1 MKKFRALA
9 MVLLPP
15 AMVTVAVADTVRLAV
30 TTSTDN
36 SGLIQAV
43 LPEFERSA
51 GIRVQVIA
59 AGTGRAL
66 QIGRRGD
73 ADAIL
78 VHARDLELA
87 FMESGHGAH
96 RREVMFNDFILAGPA
111 ADPADARDAATAA
124 DAFAAVAAAG
134 GGGGTR
140 VENDGA
146 NVKSDGTDVE
156 NGGSTVIFISR
167 GDQSGTHRRE
177 LKLWRAAGA
186 TPGGGWYREAG
197 QGMGKVLLI
206 ASELGAYTLVD
217 RGTWLAYRGRVAL
230 AVLAE
235 GDAALRNVYSVL
247 TVNPQ
252 KNPHVNNEGARKLVD
267 WLTSRAGQRAI
278 GGFRIQGEVLFH
290 PLVHPRP

>member
-1 MKKFRALA
+1 MKKLRALA
-9 MVLLPP
+9 MALLSP
-15 AMVTVAVADTVRLAV
+15 AAVTVAAADTVRLAV

-43 LPEFERSA
+43 LPEFERGA

-96 RREVMFNDFILAGPA
+96 RRELMFNDFILAGPA
-111 ADPADARDAATAA
+111 SDPAGARNAATAA
-124 DAFAAVAAAG
+124 GAFAAVAAAG
-134 GGGGTR
+134 G
-140 VENDGA
+140 N
-146 NVKSDGTDVE
+146 DGTDVE
-156 NGGSTVIFISR
+156 NGGSAVIFISR

-186 TPGGGWYREAG
+186 MPGGDWYREAG

-235 GDAALRNVYSVL
+235 GDPALRNVYSVL

-252 KNPHVNNEGARKLVD
+252 KNPHVNNKGARKLVD

>member
-1 MKKFRALA
+1 LS
-9 MVLLPP
+9 VQV
-15 AMVTVAVADTVRLAV
+15 VTASRTVSAAGAV
-30 TTSTDN
+30 TASTDN

-111 ADPADARDAATAA
+111 ADPAGARDAATAA
-124 DAFAAVAAAG
+124 GAFAAVAAAG
-134 GGGGTR
+134 EGGGAR
-140 VENDGA
+140 VE
-146 NVKSDGTDVE
+146 SDGTDVE
-156 NGGSTVIFISR
+156 DGDSAVIFVSR

-177 LKLWRAAGA
+177 LKLWRAAGVA
-186 TPGGGWYREAG
+186 PGGDWYREAG

-206 ASELGAYTLVD
+206 ASELGAYVLVD
-217 RGTWLAYRGRVAL
+217 RGTWLAYRGRAAL

-235 GDAALRNVYSVL
+235 GDAALRNVYSVI

-252 KNPHVNNEGARKLVD
+252 KNPHVNNKGARKLVD

-290 PLVHPRP
+290 PLVHPR

>member
-1 MKKFRALA
+1 MKKLRALVMA
-9 MVLLPP
+9 LLPP
-15 AMVTVAVADTVRLAV
+15 MMVTVAAADTVRLAV

-43 LPEFERSA
+43 LPEFEHSA

-111 ADPADARDAATAA
+111 ADPAGARDAVTAA
-124 DAFAAVAAAG
+124 DAFAAIAAAG
-134 GGGGTR
+134 
-140 VENDGA
+140 E
-146 NVKSDGTDVE
+146 SDGTDVE
-156 NGGSTVIFISR
+156 NGDSTVIFISR

-177 LKLWRAAGA
+177 LKLWRAAGVM
-186 TPGGGWYREAG
+186 PGGDWYREAG

-217 RGTWLAYRGRVAL
+217 RGTWLAYRGRAAL

-247 TVNPQ
+247 TVNPR
-252 KNPHVNNEGARKLVD
+252 KNPHVNNKGARKLVD

-278 GGFRIQGEVLFH
+278 GDFRIQGEVLFH

>member
-1 MKKFRALA
+1 MKKLRALA
-9 MVLLPP
+9 MALLAP
-15 AMVTVAVADTVRLAV
+15 AVVTAAAADTVRLAV

-78 VHARDLELA
+78 VHARDLEHA

-96 RREVMFNDFILAGPA
+96 RREVMFNDCIVAGPA
-111 ADPADARDAATAA
+111 ADPAGARDAATAA
-124 DAFAAVAAAG
+124 GAFAAVAAAG
-134 GGGGTR
+134 EGGGAR
-140 VENDGA
+140 VEI
-146 NVKSDGTDVE
+146 DGTDVE
-156 NGGSTVIFISR
+156 DGDSAVIFVSR

-177 LKLWRAAGA
+177 LKLWRAAGVA
-186 TPGGGWYREAG
+186 PGGDWYREAG

-206 ASELGAYTLVD
+206 ASELGAYVLVD
-217 RGTWLAYRGRVAL
+217 RGTWLAYRGRAAL

-235 GDAALRNVYSVL
+235 GDAALRNVYSVI

-252 KNPHVNNEGARKLVD
+252 KNPHVNNKGARKLVD

-290 PLVHPRP
+290 PLVHPR

>member
-1 MKKFRALA
+1 MKKLRALA

-15 AMVTVAVADTVRLAV
+15 AMATVAAADTVRLAV

-111 ADPADARDAATAA
+111 ADPAGARDAATAA

-134 GGGGTR
+134 EGGGAR
-140 VENDGA
+140 VE
-146 NVKSDGTDVE
+146 SDGTDVE
-156 NGGSTVIFISR
+156 DGDSAVIFVSR

-177 LKLWRAAGA
+177 LKLWRAASVA
-186 TPGGGWYREAG
+186 PGGDWYREAG

-206 ASELGAYTLVD
+206 ASELGAYVLVD
-217 RGTWLAYRGRVAL
+217 RGTWLAYRGRAAL

-235 GDAALRNVYSVL
+235 GDAALRNVYSVI

-252 KNPHVNNEGARKLVD
+252 KNPHVNNKGARKLVD

-290 PLVHPRP
+290 PLVHPR

>member
-1 MKKFRALA
+1 MKKLRALA
-9 MVLLPP
+9 MVLLSP
-15 AMVTVAVADTVRLAV
+15 AAVTVAAADTVRLAV

-43 LPEFERSA
+43 LPEFERGA

-111 ADPADARDAATAA
+111 ADPAGARNAATAA
-124 DAFAAVAAAG
+124 GAFAAVAAAG
-134 GGGGTR
+134 GS
-140 VENDGA
+140 A
-146 NVKSDGTDVE
+146 GTDVE
-156 NGGSTVIFISR
+156 NGGSAVIFISR

-177 LKLWRAAGA
+177 LKLWRAAGVM
-186 TPGGGWYREAG
+186 PGGDWYREAG

-206 ASELGAYTLVD
+206 ASELGAYTMVD

-252 KNPHVNNEGARKLVD
+252 KNPHVNNKGARKLVD

>member
-1 MKKFRALA
+1 MKKLRALA
-9 MVLLPP
+9 MALLAP
-15 AMVTVAVADTVRLAV
+15 AVVTAAAADTVRLAV

-87 FMESGHGAH
+87 FMDAGHGGH
-96 RREVMFNDFILAGPA
+96 RREVMFNDFILAGQA
-111 ADPADARDAATAA
+111 ADPAGARDAATAA
-124 DAFAAVAAAG
+124 GAFAAVAAAG
-134 GGGGTR
+134 EGGGAR
-140 VENDGA
+140 VE
-146 NVKSDGTDVE
+146 SDGTDVE
-156 NGGSTVIFISR
+156 DGDSAVIFVSR

-177 LKLWRAAGA
+177 LKLWRAAGVA
-186 TPGGGWYREAG
+186 PGGDWYREAG

-206 ASELGAYTLVD
+206 ASELGAYVLVD
-217 RGTWLAYRGRVAL
+217 RGTWLAYRGRAAL

-235 GDAALRNVYSVL
+235 GDAALRNVYSVI

-252 KNPHVNNEGARKLVD
+252 KNPHVNNKGARKLVD

-290 PLVHPRP
+290 PLVHPR

>member
-1 MKKFRALA
+1 MKKLRALV

-15 AMVTVAVADTVRLAV
+15 MMVTVAAADTVRLAV

-43 LPEFERSA
+43 LPEFEHSA

-111 ADPADARDAATAA
+111 ADPAGARDAVTAA
-124 DAFAAVAAAG
+124 DAFAAIAAA
-134 GGGGTR
+134 T
-140 VENDGA
+140 D
-146 NVKSDGTDVE
+146 VKNDGTDVE
-156 NGGSTVIFISR
+156 NGDSTVIFISR

-177 LKLWRAAGA
+177 LKLWRAAGVM
-186 TPGGGWYREAG
+186 PGGDWYREAG

-217 RGTWLAYRGRVAL
+217 RGTWLAYRGRAAL

-247 TVNPQ
+247 TVNPR
-252 KNPHVNNEGARKLVD
+252 KNPHVNNKGARKLVD

-278 GGFRIQGEVLFH
+278 GDFRIHGEVLFH

>member
-1 MKKFRALA
+1 MRKLRALA
-9 MVLLPP
+9 MVLSPM
-15 AMVTVAVADTVRLAV
+15 MVPVAAADTVRLAV

-43 LPEFERSA
+43 LPEFERGT

-111 ADPADARDAATAA
+111 ADPAGARDAVTAA

-134 GGGGTR
+134 G
-140 VENDGA
+140 
-146 NVKSDGTDVE
+146 SDGSDVE
-156 NGGSTVIFISR
+156 NGDSTVIFISR

-177 LKLWRAAGA
+177 LKLWRAAGVR
-186 TPGGGWYREAG
+186 PGGDWYREAG

-252 KNPHVNNEGARKLVD
+252 KNPHVNNKGARKLVD

-278 GGFRIQGEVLFH
+278 GGFRIQGEILFR

>member
-1 MKKFRALA
+1 MKKLRALA
-9 MVLLPP
+9 MALLAP
-15 AMVTVAVADTVRLAV
+15 AVVTAAAADTVRLAV

-111 ADPADARDAATAA
+111 ADPAGARDAATAA
-124 DAFAAVAAAG
+124 GAFAAVAAAG
-134 GGGGTR
+134 EGGGAR
-140 VENDGA
+140 VE
-146 NVKSDGTDVE
+146 SDGTDVE
-156 NGGSTVIFISR
+156 DGDSAVIFVSR

-177 LKLWRAAGA
+177 LKLWRAAGVA
-186 TPGGGWYREAG
+186 PGGDWYREAG

-206 ASELGAYTLVD
+206 ASELGAYVLVD
-217 RGTWLAYRGRVAL
+217 RGTWLAYRGRAAL

-235 GDAALRNVYSVL
+235 GDAALRNVYSVI

-252 KNPHVNNEGARKLVD
+252 KNPHVNNKGARKLVD

-290 PLVHPRP
+290 PLVHPR

>member
-1 MKKFRALA
+1 MKKLRALA
-9 MVLLPP
+9 MALLPP
-15 AMVTVAVADTVRLAV
+15 MMVTVAAADTVRLAV

-43 LPEFERSA
+43 LPEFEHSA

-111 ADPADARDAATAA
+111 ADPAGARDAVTAT

-134 GGGGTR
+134 
-140 VENDGA
+140 E
-146 NVKSDGTDVE
+146 SDGTDVE
-156 NGGSTVIFISR
+156 NGDSTVIFISR

-177 LKLWRAAGA
+177 LKLWRAAGVM
-186 TPGGGWYREAG
+186 PGGDWYREAG

-217 RGTWLAYRGRVAL
+217 RGTWLAYRGRAAL

-247 TVNPQ
+247 TVNPR
-252 KNPHVNNEGARKLVD
+252 KNPHVNNKGARKLVD

-278 GGFRIQGEVLFH
+278 GDFRIQGEVLFH

>member
-1 MKKFRALA
+1 MKKLRALA
-9 MVLLPP
+9 MALLAP
-15 AMVTVAVADTVRLAV
+15 AVVTAAAADTVRLAV

-111 ADPADARDAATAA
+111 ADPAGARDAATAA
-124 DAFAAVAAAG
+124 GAFAAVAAAG
-134 GGGGTR
+134 EGGGAR
-140 VENDGA
+140 VEI
-146 NVKSDGTDVE
+146 DGTDVE
-156 NGGSTVIFISR
+156 DGDSAVIFVSR

-177 LKLWRAAGA
+177 LKLWRAAGVA
-186 TPGGGWYREAG
+186 PGGDWYREAG

-206 ASELGAYTLVD
+206 ASELGAYVLVD
-217 RGTWLAYRGRVAL
+217 RGTWLAYRGRAAL

-235 GDAALRNVYSVL
+235 GDAALRNVYSVI

-252 KNPHVNNEGARKLVD
+252 KNPHVNNKGARKLVD

-290 PLVHPRP
+290 PLVHPR